1 MRGKQMTGELPFGS
15 IYTLEPDTDR
25 LDADIARL
33 VSRECTQLENELCE
47 LTASAFCVLSPGG
60 HRALNLALRAA
71 GVNPGERVLC
81 SGLATD
87 SQIQAILLTGG
98 VPMLV
103 DINPNTFN
111 IDPYCL
117 EYVINKC
124 RRTSQPVP
132 RVLVAGDLFGLPAP
146 HEALEEICGRH
157 GVALVQDLSESL
169 GSAIGQRYAGAFG
182 RFGVASLAMEPTASR
197 AEEAGAVFCR
207 TSGEAAVL
215 RELLCEIEGGSAEPW
230 RLAGEE
236 WARASVALSKLE
248 ELSRQL
254 KARTK
259 AAERYRKCFRG
270 SLRVQQVPDGYKSAW
285 SRFGVLLPAGVDREA
300 LIAGLHQLGIPCE
313 GMRRYTTGAQD
324 DWERVMLRNSQSAA
338 SRLMTIPIHPYLTRN
353 VAEYIAGQ
361 VLCEIE
367 RLAAPDPFYRNGSK

>member
-1 MRGKQMTGELPFGS
+1 MTGELPFGT

-33 VSRECTQLENELCE
+33 VSQECTQLEGELCE
-47 LTASAFCVLSPGG
+47 LTGSLYCVLSPGG

-71 GVNPGERVLC
+71 GVKPGERVLC

-124 RRTSQPVP
+124 RRTSQPAP
-132 RVLVAGDLFGLPAP
+132 KALVAGDLFGLPAP
-146 HEALEEICGRH
+146 HEALEDICERH
-157 GVALVQDLSESL
+157 GVALVQDLGESL
-169 GSAIGQRYAGAFG
+169 GSAIGQRRAGSFG
-182 RFGVASLAMEPTASR
+182 RFGVASLAMEPAASR
-197 AEEAGAVFCR
+197 AEEAGAVLCR
-207 TSGEAAVL
+207 TPREEAAL
-215 RELLCEIEGGSAEPW
+215 RELLSEIEGGSAEAW

-236 WARASVALSKLE
+236 WARADVALNKLE
-248 ELSRQL
+248 ELSCQL
-254 KARTK
+254 EARAK
-259 AAERYRKCFRG
+259 AAERYRECFRG
-270 SLRVQQVPDGYKSAW
+270 KLRVQQVPERYKSAW
-285 SRFGVLLPAGVDREA
+285 SRFAVLLPEGVSRDA
-300 LIAGLHQLGIPCE
+300 LIAGLHQLGIPCQ
-313 GMRRYTTGAQD
+313 GVRRFTTGSQD

-338 SRLMTIPIHPYLTRN
+338 GRLMTIPMHPYLTRN

-361 VLCEIE
+361 VLAEIE
-367 RLAAPDPFYRNGSK
+367 RLAPGSLLG